1 MKDRLILLFKQSGSL
16 SISAIRDL
24 LDLKNT
30 EDMKELVATLDEMEQ
45 ERLIYNDHNEF
56 HWIGDDYFIG
66 RVKDIS
72 RYEFLVVN
80 GDQKVYVQKK
90 NGMDAFDRDEVLVK
104 KTPAGNE
111 IVHIFKRG
119 IENITGV
126 VLKDRDG
133 KWRFRSD
140 IDLHTTFKL
149 LNAREFSLSNNTKV
163 VVRVEQYTRPLGV
176 RIFRVLGPARQKGV
190 DIEAMLYENN
200 VRMEFPEA
208 VIKETETI
216 PSEVSP
222 EECKGREDYRDL
234 LTVTIDGDHSKD
246 FDDAISLE
254 KTDKGY
260 RLYVHIADVSHYVKE
275 DAPLD
280 KEALLRGN
288 SVYVVDRVVPMLP
301 FDLSNGIC
309 SLNPGV
315 DRLTLTCVM
324 DLDNNGNLIDSKVTE
339 SVIHSDKRCTYN
351 DVNKVLAG
359 DPTVQEEYKDV
370 KDMLVNFEE
379 LTHKL
384 QARSKERGYISFS
397 TKEPTI
403 ELDEKGRPVNIYVAQ
418 RGFAE
423 QMIEE
428 AMIMA
433 NVAVAQFMDSRKIP
447 GIYRVHET
455 PDPEKVAVVLNMAKA
470 LNIPADFYPDEVS
483 AKDIQKFLDE
493 VEDDTSRD
501 VLSLVALRSMQK
513 ARYDSENIG
522 HFGLALEDYCHFTSP
537 IRRYSDLV
545 VHRMLR
551 KYALE
556 GKGGSADLKADKQK
570 AQKQADHIS
579 QKEREAIT
587 VERAVNDYEAARYME
602 KKVGKPFEGVIVGV
616 QNFGFFVELDNTV
629 EGLVPCHSLSD
640 DFYKYDADTMT
651 LEGENNHKKFTMGQK
666 VKVLCTDVDVPK
678 GKITFGLT
686 E

>member
-16 SISAIRDL
+16 TISSIREL

-30 EDMKELVATLDEMEQ
+30 HQMKELIDALGEMEQ
-45 ERLIYNDHNEF
+45 ERLIYNDHNEY
-56 HWIGDDYFIG
+56 HWIGETYFTG

-104 KTPAGNE
+104 KSDAGNT

-126 VLKDRDG
+126 VIKDREG

-149 LNAREFSLSNNTKV
+149 LNAREFSLTSNTKV
-163 VVRVEQYTRPLGV
+163 VVRVENYTRPLGV
-176 RIFRVLGPARQKGV
+176 RIFRVLGPAKQKGV

-200 VRMEFPEA
+200 VRMEFPEE

-216 PSEVSP
+216 PAEVMP
-222 EECKGREDYRDL
+222 DELKGREDFRDL

-254 KTDKGY
+254 KTDKGW

-280 KEALLRGN
+280 KEALLRSN

-315 DRLTLTCVM
+315 DRLSLTCIM
-324 DLDNNGNLIDSKVTE
+324 DLDNNGNLVDSKVVE

-351 DVNKVLAG
+351 NVNKLLAG
-359 DPTVQEEYKDV
+359 DPSVQEEYKDV
-370 KDMLVNFEE
+370 KDMLVNLEQ

-384 QARSKERGYISFS
+384 QERSKERGYISFS

-403 ELDEKGRPVNIYVAQ
+403 ELDAKGRPVNIYVEE

-433 NVAVAQFMDSRKIP
+433 NVAVAQYMDQNKIP

-493 VEDDTSRD
+493 VEDETSRD

-551 KYALE
+551 KY
-556 GKGGSADLKADKQK
+556 GFDKNADKSGLKADKQK
-570 AQKQADHIS
+570 AQKEAEHIS
-579 QKEREAIT
+579 LKEREAIT
-587 VERAVNDYEAARYME
+587 VERTVNDYEAARYME
-602 KKVGKPFEGVIVGV
+602 KKVGKAFEGVIVGV

-629 EGLVPCHSLSD
+629 EGLVPCHSMSD
-640 DFYKYDADTMT
+640 DFYKYDGDTMT
-651 LEGENNHKKFTMGQK
+651 LEGENNHRKFTMGQK
-666 VKVLCTDVDVPK
+666 VKVICTDVDVPK

>member
-556 GKGGSADLKADKQK
+556 GKGVSADLKADKQK